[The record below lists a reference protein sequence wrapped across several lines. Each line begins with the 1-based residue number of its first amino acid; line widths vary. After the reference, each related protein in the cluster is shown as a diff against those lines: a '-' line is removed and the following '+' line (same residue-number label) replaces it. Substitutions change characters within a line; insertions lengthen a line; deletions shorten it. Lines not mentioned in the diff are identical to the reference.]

1 MNDQPIQFH
10 DGEAYEHATG
20 VYSRLIGAVFLDWVA
35 AAPGWRWADIGCGNG
50 AFTEL
55 LLQRTLPAEVQ
66 AIDPSEAQLAYARR
80 RAAAAGAVFHRG
92 DAMALPFETAHF
104 DAAVMALVLFFL
116 PDPARGIAE
125 MMRVVRPGG
134 LVAAYLWD
142 VPGGGLA
149 IEPVRV
155 ALREAGIEP
164 AAPPSAAIS
173 AMPALR
179 EAFTGAGLAQVATQ
193 RITVERRF
201 PDFDAYWTAALMA
214 GGLGERVAALPPGAV
229 DGVRAR
235 TRAQL
240 HIVTQGAVLATGTAN
255 AIKGVV
261 PA

>member
-1 MNDQPIQFH
+1 M
-10 DGEAYEHATG
+10 G
-20 VYSRLIGAVFLDWVA
+20 VYSRLVGAVFLDWVA
-35 AAPGWRWADIGCGNG
+35 AAPGLRWADIGCGTG

-55 LLQRTLPAEVQ
+55 LMQRTDPAEVQ
-66 AIDPSEAQLAYARR
+66 AIDPSESQLAFARR
-80 RAAAAGAVFHRG
+80 RAGVAGVVFHQG

-104 DAAVMALVLFFL
+104 DAAVMALVLFFV
-116 PDPARGIAE
+116 PEPARGIAE

-134 LVAAYLWD
+134 LVAAYVWD
-142 VPGGGLA
+142 VHGGGLA
-149 IEPVRV
+149 VEPVRV

-164 AAPPSAAIS
+164 ADPPSAAVS
-173 AMPALR
+173 AMPALQA
-179 EAFTGAGLAQVATQ
+179 AFTGAGLAQVETR

-201 PDFDAYWTAALMA
+201 PDFEAYWAAALMV
-214 GGLGERVAALPPGAV
+214 GSLGERVAGLPSGAL

-240 HIVTQGAVLATGTAN
+240 RIDAEGAVLASGTAN